1 MFFLFSEII
10 FHSQIIIGKS
20 TYFKGGE
27 NKEMQEKLKKKEKR
41 NENEKERRS
50 LCCFW
55 NHKKEI
61 LIINFVFQK
70 LFLVL
75 WLLLKNKAIQK

>member
-1 MFFLFSEII
+1 
-10 FHSQIIIGKS
+10 
-20 TYFKGGE
+20 
-27 NKEMQEKLKKKEKR
+27 MQEKLKKKEKR